1 MFAIRNRNNKLLFVR
16 TIHLAMYSQ
25 LSKKKLGEGW
35 EKHLKIISIFILLV
49 IASAYFYFRIM
60 FMHKMKWNEANI
72 YIINWFFNSFLMSLR
87 KIFFI
92 VMLKGYSMGFEKD

>member
-1 MFAIRNRNNKLLFVR
+1 MGKTLKNNFNIHIVGYEITVR
-16 TIHLAMYSQ
+16 
-25 LSKKKLGEGW
+25 
-35 EKHLKIISIFILLV
+35 LV
-49 IASAYFYFRIM
+49 VLFYFRIM

-92 VMLKGYSMGFEKD
+92 VMLKGYSTGFEKD